1 MLKKLSGVRV
11 LEIGR
16 LLPSAVAGYELAKL
30 GADVVKIE
38 FPPHGD
44 YLRDNPPFID
54 GRGDLFLDPNRNK
67 RSLGLDATT
76 DEGRRVYLE
85 LATQAD
91 VIIAAARPGVYDRLG
106 IGYDVIKAGNPGI
119 IFCMMSGF
127 GQTGPYR
134 DLAAHGFSADLAA
147 GLVNLEERDGKRVF
161 PDAHIPISPR
171 LAGLNAAI
179 AIMGSLVGKRATGAG
194 EYLDV
199 AQYDS
204 AVVFGFRDLIHFAN
218 NGTRGP
224 TQASYG
230 VRFAVRRSKAGKEL
244 LFAIPES
251 RCGRNSVRPS
261 GAPTSRSMHRG
272 RSWTTEVRQ
281 NSSPKCRILPPG
293 APWRSGSR
301 SRAR

>member
-1 MLKKLSGVRV
+1 
-11 LEIGR
+11 
-16 LLPSAVAGYELAKL
+16 
-30 GADVVKIE
+30 
-38 FPPHGD
+38 
-44 YLRDNPPFID
+44 
-54 GRGDLFLDPNRNK
+54 
-67 RSLGLDATT
+67 
-76 DEGRRVYLE
+76 
-85 LATQAD
+85 
-91 VIIAAARPGVYDRLG
+91 
-106 IGYDVIKAGNPGI
+106 
-119 IFCMMSGF
+119 MSGF
-127 GQTGPYR
+127 GQAGPHR
-134 DLAAHGFSADLAA
+134 ELAAHGFSADLAA

-179 AIMGSLVGKRATGAG
+179 AIMGSLVGKRATGEG

-218 NGTRGP
+218 NGTRG
-224 TQASYG
+224 QRKRRMASG
-230 VRFAVRRSKAGKEL
+230 SRSVARRTARNCSSRFRNLV
-244 LFAIPES
+244 
-251 RCGRNSVRPS
+251 CGRNSVRPS